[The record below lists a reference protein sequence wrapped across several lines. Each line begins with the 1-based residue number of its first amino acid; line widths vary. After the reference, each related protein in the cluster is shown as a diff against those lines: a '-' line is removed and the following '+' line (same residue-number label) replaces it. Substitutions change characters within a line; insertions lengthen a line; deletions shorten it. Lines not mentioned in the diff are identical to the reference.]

1 MFADLTSACGDS
13 PGLLC
18 EAVFDWTS
26 SEKTAKAVDMLVD
39 RPLRILLIVVLAAI
53 VSKIVTRSITRF
65 ADELIRPESEI
76 TDDDLEVEVDNGL
89 LDRLR
94 SVGDRQVRARQRA
107 ITLGAVLRS
116 IARAAIWFVAG
127 LLILGELDIN
137 LAPLIAGAGVA
148 GVAIGF
154 GAQSMVRDFLAGI
167 FIIIEDQYGVGDIVD
182 VGEAS
187 GVVEEVTLRT
197 TRLRDVS
204 GVLWIVPNGEIKRVG
219 NTSQLWSKSVLDIE
233 VAYDTDLDQA
243 TEVIDR
249 VLHELWHEN
258 RHDATVIEEPQV
270 LGLESFGPDAIVI
283 RAVLKTEPGEQYVVA
298 RLVRA
303 KLKKAFDEAGIEIPF
318 PQRTIWLKQDG
329 AADSGEDGP
338 GAPAEAD

>member
-76 TDDDLEVEVDNGL
+76 TDDDLEVDNGL

-329 AADSGEDGP
+329 AADSGEDGAD
-338 GAPAEAD
+338 APAEAD